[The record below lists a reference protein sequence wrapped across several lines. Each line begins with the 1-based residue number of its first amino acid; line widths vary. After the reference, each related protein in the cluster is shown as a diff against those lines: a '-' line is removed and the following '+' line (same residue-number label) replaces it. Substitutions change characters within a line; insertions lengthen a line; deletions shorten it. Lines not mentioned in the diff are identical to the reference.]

1 MELSGHLDFAVVLQ
15 KKKKR
20 ISNRENKKK
29 IERGG
34 KEVRGVPSARGKRE
48 LWGGEEE
55 EEEDRRTD
63 TYTSRASLRGTSQIM
78 ESASRLRLVYT
89 PLTPSADVL
98 SAKTSMGCAPS
109 ALAQLRRLSPICFS
123 DETADT
129 LS

>member
-48 LWGGEEE
+48 LWVGGE
-55 EEEDRRTD
+55 EEEDRRAD